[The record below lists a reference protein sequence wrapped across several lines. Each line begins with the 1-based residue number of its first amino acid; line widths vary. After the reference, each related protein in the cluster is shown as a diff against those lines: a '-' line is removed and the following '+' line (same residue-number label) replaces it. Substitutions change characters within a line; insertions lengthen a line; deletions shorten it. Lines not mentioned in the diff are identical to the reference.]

1 MAEARTYLTDE
12 LEQKE
17 AKKISSFLFRSVID
31 SKEEIIAIFGY
42 AGMTGCACL
51 ISTRDLLLYFSNAS
65 MRPQQTAILYS
76 DLADVA
82 VKFEGKNPVL
92 SLTDHDGKEITVSIK
107 ASAEETNKMLAFIQG
122 YQTEGAAYVTQQMG
136 SGADYTWKIDA
147 IHSGKSLKKA
157 ELDRNVIIRR
167 QATAQK
173 IKELEAKAEQYRLE
187 NTPEARAERV
197 REIKEAG
204 QRKIA
209 AKQAATAQEI
219 KEHKAKA
226 EQYRL
231 ENTPE
236 GKAKRI
242 KDFNE
247 SEMQKIEQ
255 IHEKTSETLDRIT
268 RERNL
273 ATYQLN
279 YCSGFDASVPAGTIK
294 VHVDGFKQHFEL
306 TFANG
311 VKMLLPFAWIRGS
324 EIVPEKEVPPDDYTN
339 EYVYYLKISCEISG
353 QPCEL
358 ILSHT
363 HKQGLPMDPVR
374 LLHVT
379 IQELPNKIGA
389 FNQRNAYYDQRA
401 QELAAERERLLA
413 QRAGQVAEI
422 RNLFSGGSQTVQP
435 ATSQPTVAPTAD
447 PVEAIKK
454 YKELLDQGILTQE
467 EFDTKKKQLL
477 GL

>member
-12 LEQKE
+12 LNQKVPQKILSFFVS
-17 AKKISSFLFRSVID
+17 AKGIKKGEPVMAVFGGTQLLTITSSAVSTADRIEYWN
-31 SKEEIIAIFGY
+31 SKSARLKTLSIPY
-42 AGMTGCACL
+42 A
-51 ISTRDLLLYFSNAS
+51 
-65 MRPQQTAILYS
+65 
-76 DLADVA
+76 DLAEA
-82 VKFEGKNPVL
+82 NMAAEGSTSFIN
-92 SLTDHDGKEITVSIK
+92 LTRHDGEITRLDIPAAPAETEKFYHFIRNHCENGADTVTPVTSTATDK
-107 ASAEETNKMLAFIQG
+107 AS
-122 YQTEGAAYVTQQMG
+122 
-136 SGADYTWKIDA
+136 
-147 IHSGKSLKKA
+147 
-157 ELDRNVIIRR
+157 
-167 QATAQK
+167 
-173 IKELEAKAEQYRLE
+173 
-187 NTPEARAERV
+187 
-197 REIKEAG
+197 
-204 QRKIA
+204 QRKIELN
-209 AKQAATAQEI
+209 AKI
-219 KEHKAKA
+219 A
-226 EQYRL
+226 ELQSEREQL
-231 ENTPE
+231 RKENTPE

-422 RNLFSGGSQTVQP
+422 RNLFSGGSPAGQP
-435 ATSQPTVAPTAD
+435 TTSQPAASQTAVAPTAD

>member
-12 LEQKE
+12 LEQKVPQKILSFFVS
-17 AKKISSFLFRSVID
+17 AKGIKKGEPVMAVFGGTQLLTITSSAVSTADRIEYWN
-31 SKEEIIAIFGY
+31 SKSARLKTLSNTY
-42 AGMTGCACL
+42 A
-51 ISTRDLLLYFSNAS
+51 
-65 MRPQQTAILYS
+65 
-76 DLADVA
+76 DLAEA
-82 VKFEGKNPVL
+82 NMAAEG
-92 SLTDHDGKEITVSIK
+92 STSFIDLTRHDGETTRLDIPAAPAETEKFYHFIRNHCENGTDIVTPVVPTAADK
-107 ASAEETNKMLAFIQG
+107 ASQR
-122 YQTEGAAYVTQQMG
+122 
-136 SGADYTWKIDA
+136 KIELNA
-147 IHSGKSLKKA
+147 KIA
-157 ELDRNVIIRR
+157 ELQREREKLRKENTPEARSERVREIKEAGQRKIAA
-167 QATAQK
+167 QQAATAQE
-173 IKELEAKAEQYRLE
+173 IKEHEAKAEQYRLE
-187 NTPEARAERV
+187 NTPEARAKRTQESNDKIKQMKTESQQRLAAIDESTAKKLD
-197 REIKEAG
+197 EITK
-204 QRKIA
+204 K
-209 AKQAATAQEI
+209 
-219 KEHKAKA
+219 
-226 EQYRL
+226 
-231 ENTPE
+231 
-236 GKAKRI
+236 
-242 KDFNE
+242 
-247 SEMQKIEQ
+247 
-255 IHEKTSETLDRIT
+255 
-268 RERNL
+268 RNL

-294 VHVDGFKQHFEL
+294 VHMDGFKQHFEL

-311 VKMLLPFAWIRGS
+311 FKMLLPFVWIKGS

-413 QRAGQVAEI
+413 QRSGQVAEI
-422 RNLFSGGSQTVQP
+422 RNLFSGGSPAVQP
-435 ATSQPTVAPTAD
+435 AAPQPAVAPTAD
-447 PVEAIKK
+447 PIETIKK